1 VEGAEGRAEEVF
13 LFPDLTIAPHLLND
27 FLFKSAMAIFCGGL
41 IGIERELK
49 KKPAGFRTNI
59 LICLGSTYFMMV
71 SILVG
76 SWGSEVGKT
85 GDPGRIAAQVVTGIG
100 FLGAG
105 SILHSRGHIT
115 GLTSAAMIWVV
126 SAIGMAVGAG
136 FIAVAVFSTVLILLV
151 QVVLGVVERRLFGR
165 CRLRDCEVAFDDD
178 HGHTRKEIERI
189 LKSHGQSLEVFG
201 LRRAADHQVL
211 TVPYCSVHPQHRK
224 FLGDLWKTEGVRE
237 VRLHP

>member
-1 VEGAEGRAEEVF
+1 VVDRMMA
-13 LFPDLTIAPHLLND
+13 DLGPLLLD
-27 FLFKSAMAIFCGGL
+27 FLPKAFLAVACGGL
-41 IGIERELK
+41 IGVEREIRQ
-49 KKPAGFRTNI
+49 KPAGFRTNI
-59 LICLGSTYFMMV
+59 LIC
-71 SILVG
+71 VG
-76 SWGSEVGKT
+76 SALLMWISIHVGT
-85 GDPGRIAAQVVTGIG
+85 DLAGGRGDPGRIAAQVVTGIG

>member
-1 VEGAEGRAEEVF
+1 MMA
-13 LFPDLTIAPHLLND
+13 DLGPLLLD
-27 FLFKSAMAIFCGGL
+27 FLPKAFLAVACGGL
-41 IGIERELK
+41 IGVEREIRQ
-49 KKPAGFRTNI
+49 KPAGFRTNI
-59 LICLGSTYFMMV
+59 LIC
-71 SILVG
+71 VG
-76 SWGSEVGKT
+76 SALLMWISIHVGT
-85 GDPGRIAAQVVTGIG
+85 DLAGGRGDPGRIAAQVVTGIG